1 MKTKERKQYTAEFK
15 AQAIALMATG
25 KPVAQ
30 LAEELCMSSNLLY
43 NWRANS
49 KEAQGGSAGARAV
62 GEGSDAD
69 ALRLLRREV
78 ALLKEENLILK
89 KAAVIL
95 GTRILPNF
103 AQ

>member
-15 AQAIALMATG
+15 SQAVALMATG
-25 KPVAQ
+25 KPVVQ
-30 LAEELCMSSNLLY
+30 LAEELCVSSNLLY
-43 NWRANS
+43 NWRLHS
-49 KEAQGGSAGARAV
+49 QEAPGGRAEARAG
-62 GEGSDAD
+62 GERSAAD

-95 GTRILPNF
+95 GARTQPNS
-103 AQ
+103 AP